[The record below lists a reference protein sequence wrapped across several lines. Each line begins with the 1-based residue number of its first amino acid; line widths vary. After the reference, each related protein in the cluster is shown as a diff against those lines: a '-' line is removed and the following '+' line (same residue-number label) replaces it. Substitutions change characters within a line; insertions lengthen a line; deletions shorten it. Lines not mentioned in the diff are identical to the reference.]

1 MSDPTIFQTQTESPE
16 APKTDNRDPLQKAA
30 ALFHKPTEGSEPDW
44 QALLLNAKDGAE
56 KMKIRSARETYQAE
70 QKFIAFQEAQAA
82 EQARI
87 EQVMKSPGR
96 NKQFY
101 EELQRNDPRAYWSVP
116 VQRQIKADRAK
127 MGLSYYLKSPTK

>member
-1 MSDPTIFQTQTESPE
+1 MSDPTIFQTQEEPAKEKSS
-16 APKTDNRDPLQKAA
+16 DNRDPLQKAA
-30 ALFHKPTEGSEPDW
+30 AKFHKPTEGSEPDW

-70 QKFIAFQEAQAA
+70 QKFIAFQAAQAA

-87 EQVMKSPGR
+87 EQVIATPLR

-101 EELQRNDPRAYWSVP
+101 EELQRTDPRAYWSVP
-116 VQRQIKADRAK
+116 VQRQIKQDKAT
-127 MGLSYYLKSPTK
+127 MGLSYHLKTPTK